1 LRASPEKARLLILE
15 ATGIVE
21 IDFTAAQVLAD
32 LIRRCHADDVD
43 FALAR
48 LESIRAQEAMVRFGI
63 NKLLG
68 PDRQFQS
75 VEEAVRALGKQG
87 SASDK

>member
-1 LRASPEKARLLILE
+1 MQSSPQKARLIILE

-32 LIRRCHADDVD
+32 LIRKCHAENVD
-43 FALAR
+43 FAIAR
-48 LESIRAQEAMVRFGI
+48 LESIRAQEAMARFGI
-63 NKLLG
+63 NALLSQ
-68 PDRQFQS
+68 DHQFQS
-75 VEEAVRALGKQG
+75 VEEAVRTLGRPG